1 MKFKRLLLGVGLS
14 VVTIVSTL
22 MVTLA
27 ASGSGWAYAT
37 IASVNMYG
45 YVDYVNGVFWLKD
58 TLYYNASISGVD
70 AENVAE
76 TDKNVYIEPG
86 SDKTTLSKEYLNKG
100 KKYIYNKQVKIKE
113 GSKGVLKLK
122 CYDATKTITGVND

>member
-14 VVTIVSTL
+14 VVMIVSSL
-22 MVTLA
+22 MVMIA
-27 ASGSGWAYAT
+27 ASGSGWACAT

-76 TDKNVYIEPG
+76 TDKNVYIQPG
-86 SDKTTLSKEYLNKG
+86 SDKTTLSKEYLHKG
-100 KKYIYNKQVKIKE
+100 KKYIYNKQVSIKE

-122 CYDATKTITGVND
+122 CYDATNSITGVNN